1 VRFRHTAVIIGLAL
15 ALTACSSGSPTTTT
29 PETPKRPQALDGVDP
44 CTLISAQ
51 DAGKLGIKGNAHNAS
66 LGTATTA
73 CGWVLPDTYYA
84 TVGLFPTVGLGDI
97 TFSGT
102 VTQSAVNDRQAK
114 KVVTTTDSGK
124 CLLYMS
130 VTAHSSV
137 QVEVSKTSGG
147 DTSTAC
153 YGALKVGFV
162 IDPRLP
168 LG

>member
-1 VRFRHTAVIIGLAL
+1 MKFRQTAVVVGLAL
-15 ALTACSSGSPTTTT
+15 ALTACSSGSSTTTT
-29 PETPKRPQALDGVDP
+29 SESPKRPQALDGVDP
-44 CTLISAQ
+44 CTLISTQ
-51 DAGKLGIKGNAHNAS
+51 DAGKLGIQGSAHNAS

-73 CGWVLPDTYYA
+73 CGWVLPDSYYA

-114 KVVTTTDSGK
+114 KVVTATDGGK

-130 VTAHSSV
+130 VTSHSSV
-137 QVEVSKTSGG
+137 QIEVSRSTAG
-147 DTSTAC
+147 DKATAC